1 MTNLNIK
8 IIVENLVKTF
18 LEAAKIS
25 LDLRKKG
32 LTKQIKSDN
41 TPVSNGDLE
50 INKILISKLSE
61 LKDYVSKK
69 CQTITYYGI
78 SKNEFKNFVLEYNL
92 LGVDRIVPIGKSL
105 EIDLVWDGYDV
116 IKSLSREVTYK

>member
-1 MTNLNIK
+1 M
-8 IIVENLVKTF
+8 
-18 LEAAKIS
+18 IS
-25 LDLRKKG
+25 
-32 LTKQIKSDN
+32 SDI
-41 TPVSNGDLE
+41 LLY
-50 INKILISKLSE
+50 LISKLSE

>member
-1 MTNLNIK
+1 MFVVSSQKKLNSI
-8 IIVENLVKTF
+8 ENIRGVNGTF
-18 LEAAKIS
+18 FQK
-25 LDLRKKG
+25 
-32 LTKQIKSDN
+32 N
-41 TPVSNGDLE
+41 
-50 INKILISKLSE
+50 ISKLSE